1 MLDYLRLPIE
11 PGQIWEG
18 RKIRRDGSRER
29 VRVLEVDY
37 TPPAVAVQALLAL
50 RDHGFLGDDCRR
62 VLDPAAGSGCWG
74 RAARAVLGPV
84 PHLVGVEPRATEEGN
99 LVAYDAGFTLALERF
114 VECAR
119 GPIKPFDLI
128 ATNPPFSAFE
138 SYWPTMLRDAGLV
151 APGGL
156 VVLYGLTQWGQSAQG
171 IANLRRWSPSMQ
183 FRCGGRIAHR
193 ENGKTD
199 AREYSVWVW
208 DVEDRQ
214 RPGRGRPRWS
224 TEQLPELP
232 LEMRRW
238 SPSAVP
244 GTYPIKPALV
254 DEIRRRYL

>member
-1 MLDYLRLPIE
+1 MTTQAHLF
-11 PGQIWEG
+11 GAAG
-18 RKIRRDGSRER
+18 RTDDDQVLAE
-29 VRVLEVDY
+29 LEVDY

-84 PHLVGVEPRATEEGN
+84 PYLVGVEPRLCEEGN
-99 LVAYDAGFTLALERF
+99 IGNRAAYNMGHSLTLERF
-114 VECAR
+114 IEWR
-119 GPIKPFDLI
+119 GERGWSRRAPFDLI

-244 GTYPIKPALV
+244 GTYPIEPALV

>member
-1 MLDYLRLPIE
+1 MTTQAHLF
-11 PGQIWEG
+11 GAAG
-18 RKIRRDGSRER
+18 RTDDDQVLAE
-29 VRVLEVDY
+29 LEVDY